1 MKRTAFEQ
9 FMTRISSGFT
19 CCPPLPRPLPPLNNN
34 AQQRPL
40 HLQCYTVFQTLPSP
54 LLHTLSIRFL
64 HLHARPPREMTRTYQ
79 LPGGSRSRHQ
89 HHCPWEDPF
98 FLPQSQGHHAIDR
111 TRSRPQTPQASLA
124 SVTMLGRSLED
135 RFIAQSTSQSNG
147 SQEFPKSGVET
158 IWASLFTQHPPPRF
172 HHSLLDQHLD
182 PVPHRPIT
190 RILRH
195 PT

>member
-1 MKRTAFEQ
+1 MNNS
-9 FMTRISSGFT
+9 MTRISSGFT

-34 AQQRPL
+34 AQQRPS
-40 HLQCYTVFQTLPSP
+40 HPQCYTVLQTMPSL
-54 LLHTLSIRFL
+54 LLHTLSSRSL
-64 HLHARPPREMTRTYQ
+64 HVHARLPREMTRTYQ

-98 FLPQSQGHHAIDR
+98 FLLRSQGHHAIGR
-111 TRSRPQTPQASLA
+111 TQSQLQTPQASLA
-124 SVTMLGRSLED
+124 SVTILGRTLED
-135 RFIAQSTSQSNG
+135 QLIVQSTSQSNG

-158 IWASLFTQHPPPRF
+158 IWVSLFTQHPPPRF
-172 HHSLLDQHLD
+172 HQSLLGQLLD
-182 PVPHRPIT
+182 LAPHRLIT